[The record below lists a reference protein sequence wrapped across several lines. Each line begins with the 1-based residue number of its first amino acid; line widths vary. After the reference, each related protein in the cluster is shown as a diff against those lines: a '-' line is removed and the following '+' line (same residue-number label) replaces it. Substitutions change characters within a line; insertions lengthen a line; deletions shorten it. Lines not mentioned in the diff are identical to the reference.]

1 MTTTHADAPSL
12 SPLQRAFLALEQARA
27 RLAVAEGAA
36 REPVAIIGI
45 GCRVPGADDPQK
57 FWEGMLEGRD
67 AIGPIPAD
75 RWNVEALYDADP
87 DVPGRIATRAGG
99 FLREVDRFDAEFFG
113 ISPREAHGMDPQ
125 QRLLLEVAWEA
136 LEQAGQ
142 PPDRLEG
149 SRTGVFVGMCNSD
162 YAYLQLKSDD
172 AALLDAHFS
181 SGVAHSIASG
191 RLSYLLGLQGPSLTI
206 DTACSSSLVAVH
218 LACQSLRNEDCRTAL
233 AGGVNLI
240 LSPDVYIALSHSR
253 MLAPDGRCKTFDAT
267 ADGFARGEGCGVVV
281 LKLLRDA
288 LADGDRVLAVIRGSA
303 VNQDGASSGLIAP
316 NGPAQ
321 EAVIREALER
331 ADVKPSQVGYI
342 EAHGT
347 GTQLGDP
354 LEVRALGA
362 VFGAQRDTAQPL
374 LLGSVKTNIGHLEAA
389 AGVTGLL
396 KVVLALRHRMIPPHL
411 HFRVPSPHIQ
421 WNELPLRVPTSA
433 LPWEPIDGR
442 RIAGVSSFGFSGTN
456 VHVVVEEAPAAPVST
471 EPARP
476 AAPSCLLT
484 LSARTEAAL
493 QAVARRYAEAVKGR
507 ADSELADICCAANT
521 GRAHLRQRASI
532 VARSIEELRS
542 RLLAVADGNPAD
554 GVRTARVALRD
565 PPRVAFLFT
574 GQGAQYARMAHGLY
588 EASSVF
594 RAALDHCAQALSPWL
609 ARPLLDILF
618 AAPTV
623 HAPLDD
629 TEYAQPALFAVEYA
643 LTELWRSWGIV
654 PSVVMGHSLGEYVAA
669 CIAGVFSVDEGLR
682 LVAKRGRLM
691 QSLPAGGAMAAVFA
705 SERQVN
711 ETLATLRSG
720 VCIAAINGPGQAV
733 VSGTAAAVDE
743 VCERLK
749 KSGVRGQRLEVSHA
763 FHSPLVEPILDAL
776 EAELSRTSLASPRLR
791 LISNLSGQA
800 AAGEEISRPGY
811 WRRHARDTVRFA
823 DGLATLVGAADC
835 IVEIGPH
842 PTLLPFARNVLGE
855 GAAPGIASL
864 RKGTRDWDQMLDAL
878 ASLYLLGAPINWRAF
893 SDRSGPP
900 PVELPTYPF
909 QRERF
914 WFTSQ
919 SRPPGAQVRGASAA
933 HGLLGTAL
941 RSPTFAAG
949 YEASISADWPAYVRQ
964 HRVFGHVVMPAT
976 AYLDTLIA
984 CARAVLR
991 VDAVILEDV
1000 GIEEAML
1007 LSDDGAA
1014 RSMQTLCA
1022 AQAADGTVAATIS
1035 SLEMAA
1041 ADRAPWT
1048 AHVRA
1053 NLRAGDL
1060 PPAAMADLHALRRA
1074 CGTPIEP
1081 REFYQRLETRGLM
1094 FGADF
1099 RCVRQLWSGDS
1110 QAFGAIEL
1118 DPEFAA
1124 QGPVHCLHPVL
1135 LDGCVQILAAVLAVD
1150 DTHALYM
1157 PIGIKRLALHRGA
1170 GARCWSHVVLA
1181 AGTGT
1186 VRRADFRIFNDDGEL
1201 IAEIID
1207 MQFKRAERAAL
1218 ARLGER
1224 WLDECLYETRWDAAA
1239 SLTQAPHTWSPGQLM
1254 STATARLAALLPDPA
1269 VSAYDSHLPKF
1280 EALCLD
1286 YVVLAM
1292 RRLGWQPSVG
1302 DAVTGPEL
1310 ADRLRIAPAHRRL
1323 FDRLLAILG
1332 ESGTI
1337 ARDALAPGSWRV
1349 RQPFP
1354 DVDPEAV
1361 ERALSHSCPPGAEA
1375 EMELLG
1381 RVAPVL
1387 AEALR
1392 GERDPLQ
1399 LLFPGGS
1406 LDTAER
1412 MYRDSAIA
1420 IIYNGLLAEVI
1431 AAATAMRAAGRTL
1444 RILEIGAGT
1453 GSSTAH
1459 IVARLPLDGV
1469 EYTFTDVGPTFV
1481 ARARER
1487 FRSYGF
1493 MRFEVLDLERDP
1505 QLQGFAGRQFDIVV
1519 ATNVIHATREL
1530 SATLGRVRSLLA
1542 PGGLL
1547 AMLEITGPLRWHD
1560 LTLGLTAGWWSF
1572 SDLGLRPE
1580 HCSLA
1585 PQRWLGL
1592 LRNCGFDASTSLDDS
1607 LELKGSLA
1615 LQSLLLARAA
1625 RERPAD
1631 TGPWLFFADRD
1642 GTCEALAA
1650 RLRADGAECILVRPG
1665 SYELQAQ
1672 TASIDPA
1679 AADGYQRLFT
1689 ALQASGRRPSG
1700 VIHAWSLDT
1709 PAWEKMGSAEL
1720 ACAPEYGVVSAMRV
1734 AQALVSQGTPPPLWI
1749 ITRGAQAV
1757 DSADGALAPAQAPV
1771 WGFAKALALE
1781 HPELRCVCVD
1791 LAPAPMASEID
1802 ALLCELRESGTERAV
1817 ALRQDTRRVARIARL
1832 RRAAN
1837 SIAPIAGSSASEW
1850 RLVIPQ
1856 AGAFEDLE
1864 FVPLA
1869 RRAPGPGEVEIA
1881 VEASALNFK
1890 DVLNVLGMYPGD
1902 PGPLGGECAGRV
1914 LATGAGVT
1922 HVSAGDEVMAVAAG
1936 SFASH
1941 VIAAAHLVQRRPPH
1955 VSAEEA
1961 ASVPI
1966 AYLTAQ
1972 YCLGHLAAM
1981 KAGDRVLVH
1990 AAAGGVGMAAVRLA
2004 QRAGAEVFATAGS
2017 DSKRDL
2023 LRRMGVAHVFDSRTT
2038 AFTASILELTGGRGV
2053 DIVLNSLSGELIDA
2067 SFAALARGGCFV
2079 EIGKRG
2085 IKEKSWVDTQRRDWR
2100 YFVADWTDAAKH
2112 EPKLLGDMFAHLTQ
2126 EWHTGLL
2133 MPLPRHVFELNQTSQ
2148 AFRFMAQARHV
2159 GKIVLRH
2166 RSGAPLL
2173 IRRDGSYLVSGGLSG
2188 LGLQAA
2194 RWLAQHGA
2202 GRIVLV
2208 GRRGVT
2214 SAAAPVLQQLREG
2227 GTEVLAEALDVSDEA
2242 ALTALLER
2250 IRADGPPLR
2259 GVLHSAGVLD
2269 DAELMRQS
2277 AERFARVF
2285 APKVQGGRLLDNL
2298 TRQDPL
2304 EWFVLFAS
2312 IAGVIGSPGQCNH
2325 SAANAF
2331 LDVLAHERR
2340 KQGLPALSIDW
2351 CAWAET
2357 GSATDSGLMQ
2367 RLSERGLGALSSE
2380 QGVLALE
2387 RLMQSGAVQ
2396 AAVLPVDWS
2405 RFLRGWEQGAI
2416 PKFFADVAGS
2426 VRPGGEGAS
2435 GAAPIGVHSKDL
2447 QRQLADAPVSRQRPI
2462 MAAFVRDLALRAL
2475 GADPAKPVDP
2485 RTPLADLGLD
2495 SLLAVELRNR
2505 LGKALALSLPST
2517 LLFDYPSIEAL
2528 TDYLLAVVLP
2538 ASHEGSAAHEE
2549 PAAGMAS
2556 GDSLVD
2562 SIESMSDEEV
2572 DRLVASRAQAAI

>member
-45 GCRVPGADDPQK
+45 GCRVPGADDPQE
-57 FWEGMLEGRD
+57 FWEGMLEGKD

-75 RWNVEALYDADP
+75 RWNVDALYDADP

-113 ISPREAHGMDPQ
+113 ISPREAQGMDPQ

-149 SRTGVFVGMCNSD
+149 SRTGVFVGMCGSD

-172 AALLDAHFS
+172 ASLLDAHFS

-218 LACQSLRNEDCRTAL
+218 LACQSLRNNDCRTAL

-240 LSPDVYIALSHSR
+240 LSPDIYIALSHSR
-253 MLAPDGRCKTFDAT
+253 MLAPDGRCKTFDAA
-267 ADGFARGEGCGVVV
+267 ADGFARGEGCAVVV

-288 LADGDRVLAVIRGSA
+288 LTDGDRVLAVIRGSA
-303 VNQDGASSGLIAP
+303 VNQDGASSGLVAP

-354 LEVRALGA
+354 LEARALGA
-362 VFGAQRDTAQPL
+362 VFGAQRDSTRPL

-389 AGVTGLL
+389 AGVTGLV
-396 KVVLALRHRMIPPHL
+396 KVVLALRHRTIPPHL
-411 HFRVPSPHIQ
+411 HFRVPSPHIE
-421 WNELPLRVPTSA
+421 WNELLLRVPTSA

-456 VHVVVEEAPAAPVST
+456 AHVVVEEAPAAPVSA
-471 EPARP
+471 EPARRP
-476 AAPSCLLT
+476 AAPTCLLT

-493 QAVARRYAEAVKGR
+493 RAVARRYAEAVQGR
-507 ADSELADICCAANT
+507 ADAELADICFAANT
-521 GRAHLRQRASI
+521 GRAHLRQRATI
-532 VARSIEELRS
+532 VARSIEELHS

-574 GQGAQYARMAHGLY
+574 GQGAQYSRMAYGLY
-588 EASSVF
+588 ETSSIF

-618 AAPTV
+618 AAPTE

-654 PSVVMGHSLGEYVAA
+654 PSVVMGHSLGEYAAA

-682 LVAKRGRLM
+682 LVATRGRLM

-705 SERQVN
+705 SESQVN
-711 ETLATLRSG
+711 ETLSTFGSG
-720 VCIAAINGPGQAV
+720 VCLAAVNGPGQVV

-743 VCERLK
+743 VCNRFQ
-749 KSGVRGQRLEVSHA
+749 KSGVRCQRLDVSHA

-776 EAELSRTSLASPRLR
+776 EAELSGTSLASPRLR
-791 LISNLSGQA
+791 LISNLTGQA
-800 AAGEEISRPGY
+800 AVGEEISRPRY
-811 WRRHARDTVRFA
+811 WRRHARDPVRFA
-823 DGLATLVGAADC
+823 AGLAALVGSADC
-835 IVEIGPH
+835 LVEIGPH
-842 PTLLPFARNVLGE
+842 PTLLPLARNVLAE
-855 GAAPGIASL
+855 MAPPGIASL
-864 RKGTRDWDQMLDAL
+864 RKGTEDWDQMLGAL
-878 ASLYLLGAPINWRAF
+878 ASLYLLGAAINWRAF
-893 SDRSGPP
+893 SERCRPP

-914 WFTSQ
+914 WFRTQ
-919 SRPPGAQVRGASAA
+919 SAPPGARLRGASAGHA
-933 HGLLGTAL
+933 LLGTRL

-949 YEASISADWPAYVRQ
+949 FEACVSADWPAYLRQ

-976 AYLDTLIA
+976 AYLDALIA
-984 CARAVLR
+984 CARDVLHAE
-991 VDAVILEDV
+991 AVILEDV
-1000 GIEEAML
+1000 DIEEAML
-1007 LSDDGAA
+1007 LPDDGAA

-1022 AQAADGTVAATIS
+1022 AQSAEGTVAASIS

-1041 ADRAPWT
+1041 ADGTPWT

-1060 PPAAMADLHALRRA
+1060 APAALADFHALRRV

-1099 RCVRQLWSGDS
+1099 RCVRQLWSGNS
-1110 QAFGAIEL
+1110 QAFGAVEL
-1118 DPEFAA
+1118 GPEVAA
-1124 QGPVHCLHPVL
+1124 QSPVHCLHPVL
-1135 LDGCVQILAAVLAVD
+1135 LDGCLQILAAVLAVD
-1150 DTHALYM
+1150 DALALYM
-1157 PIGIKRLALHRGA
+1157 PIGIKRLLLHRSA
-1170 GARCWSHVVLA
+1170 SARCWSHAVLA
-1181 AGTGT
+1181 AGTGNL
-1186 VRRADFRIFNDDGEL
+1186 RRANIRIFSDDGEL
-1201 IAEIID
+1201 VAEIID
-1207 MQFKRAERAAL
+1207 MQFKRVERAAL

-1224 WLDECLYETRWDAAA
+1224 WLEDCLYETRWDAAA
-1239 SLTQAPHTWSPGQLM
+1239 SPAQAPHTWSPDELM
-1254 STATARLAALLPDPA
+1254 SAAAARLAALLPDA
-1269 VSAYDSHLPKF
+1269 GVAAYDGHLPKF

-1286 YVVLAM
+1286 YVKLAL

-1302 DAVTGPEL
+1302 DAVSGPEL
-1310 ADRLRIAPAHRRL
+1310 ADQLRIAPAHRRL

-1332 ESGTI
+1332 ESGMI
-1337 ARDALAPGSWRV
+1337 ARDAAATWRV
-1349 RQPFP
+1349 REALP
-1354 DVDPEAV
+1354 DIDPEGA
-1361 ERALSHSCPPGAEA
+1361 ERALSRSCPPGAEA

-1392 GERDPLQ
+1392 GELDPLQ

-1412 MYRDSAIA
+1412 MYRDSPVAN
-1420 IIYNGLLAEVI
+1420 IYNGLMAELI
-1431 AAATAMRAAGRTL
+1431 ATATAMRPMGRAL

-1459 IVARLPLDGV
+1459 IAPRLPRDGV
-1469 EYTFTDVGPTFV
+1469 EYTFTDVGPSFV
-1481 ARARER
+1481 ARGRER
-1487 FRSYGF
+1487 FGSYGF

-1505 QLQGFAGRQFDIVV
+1505 QLQGFAGRQFDIVI

-1530 SATLGRVRSLLA
+1530 RATLGRVRNLLA

-1560 LTLGLTAGWWSF
+1560 LTLGLTPGWWSF
-1572 SDLGLRPE
+1572 SDLDLRSD
-1580 HCSLA
+1580 HCSLS

-1592 LRNCGFDASTSLDDS
+1592 LRSCGFDACTLLDDS
-1607 LELKGSLA
+1607 IELKGSLA

-1625 RERPAD
+1625 RELRASSD
-1631 TGPWLFFADRD
+1631 PWLLFADNH

-1650 RLRADGAECILVRPG
+1650 RLREQGAECILVRPG
-1665 SYELQAQ
+1665 SYQLQLP
-1672 TASIDPA
+1672 TASVDPA

-1689 ALQASGRRPSG
+1689 ALQASGRRLSG
-1700 VIHAWSLDT
+1700 VIHGWSLDT
-1709 PAWEKMGSAEL
+1709 PAWEKMGTEDL
-1720 ACAPEYGVVSAMRV
+1720 ACASEYGVVSAMRV
-1734 AQALVSQGTPPPLWI
+1734 AQALASQEAPAPLWI
-1749 ITRGAQAV
+1749 VTRGAQAA
-1757 DSADGALAPAQAPV
+1757 DSEDGALAPAQAPV

-1791 LAPAPMASEID
+1791 LAPTPAVSEID
-1802 ALLCELRESGTERAV
+1802 ALLSELRESGIERAV
-1817 ALRQDTRRVARIARL
+1817 ALRQNTRRVARIARL
-1832 RRAAN
+1832 RRSAN
-1837 SIAPIAGSSASEW
+1837 ATSPMAGPGASEW
-1850 RLVIPQ
+1850 RLVIPKP
-1856 AGAFEDLE
+1856 GSFEDLE
-1864 FVPLA
+1864 FVPMA
-1869 RRAPGPGEVEIA
+1869 RRVPGPGEVEVA

-1922 HVSAGDEVMAVAAG
+1922 HVNPGDDVMAVAAG
-1936 SFASH
+1936 SFSSH
-1941 VIAAAHLVQRRPPH
+1941 VIAAAHLVRRRPPQM
-1955 VSAEEA
+1955 SAEEA
-1961 ASVPI
+1961 ASLPI

-1972 YCLGHLAAM
+1972 FCLGHLAGM

-2023 LRRMGVAHVFDSRTT
+2023 LRRMGIAHVFDSRTP
-2038 AFTASILELTGGRGV
+2038 AFGAAILELTGGRGV
-2053 DIVLNSLSGELIDA
+2053 DIVLNSLSGDLIEA
-2067 SFAALARGGCFV
+2067 SFAALGRGGCFV

-2085 IKEKSWVDTQRRDWR
+2085 IKEKSWVDAQRRDWR
-2100 YFVADWTDAAKH
+2100 YFVADWTDAAKN

-2126 EWHTGLL
+2126 ELHTGSL
-2133 MPLPRHVFELNQTSQ
+2133 MPLPRHVFALNQTAD

-2166 RSGAPLL
+2166 RSGAPAL
-2173 IRRDGSYLVSGGLSG
+2173 IRRDGSYLVTGGLSG
-2188 LGLQAA
+2188 LGLHAA

-2214 SAAAPVLQQLREG
+2214 SEAAPVLQQLRDR
-2227 GTEVLAEALDVSDEA
+2227 GTEVIAEALDVSDES

-2250 IRADGPPLR
+2250 IRAEGPPLR

-2269 DAELMRQS
+2269 DAELMRQN

-2304 EWFVLFAS
+2304 DWFVLFSS

-2331 LDVLAHERR
+2331 LDVLAQERR
-2340 KQGLPALSIDW
+2340 RQGLPALSIDW

-2357 GSATDSGLMQ
+2357 GSAADLGLMQ
-2367 RLSERGLGALSSE
+2367 RITERGLGALSSE

-2387 RLMQSGAVQ
+2387 RMMQSGAAQ
-2396 AAVLPVDWS
+2396 AAVLPVDWG
-2405 RFLRGWEQGAI
+2405 RFLARWEHGAI

-2426 VRPGGEGAS
+2426 VRPRGES
-2435 GAAPIGVHSKDL
+2435 PSVAAPAGMQSEDL
-2447 QRQLADAPVSRQRPI
+2447 RRQLADAPVSRQRPI
-2462 MAAFVRDLALRAL
+2462 MAAFVRDMALRAL
-2475 GADPAKPVDP
+2475 GSDPTKPVDP
-2485 RTPLADLGLD
+2485 RTPLGDLGLD
-2495 SLLAVELRNR
+2495 SLLAVELRNK

-2538 ASHEGSAAHEE
+2538 SSNEESAADEE
-2549 PAAGMAS
+2549 PAAGIPS

-2572 DRLVASRAQAAI
+2572 DRLVALRAQAAI